1 MRILFFTNEYS
12 HPKLP
17 NSGGVGSFL
26 KIVAEA
32 LAFKGHEIHVYGFS
46 KKPIEFTDKGI
57 RFMFFK
63 KYSKQFWFKEF
74 IRSISSKLGLKN
86 FDIRFLEGERNFYAK
101 KLKSY
106 CEKHQIQLIESF
118 VFNGFTAKFDNSIP
132 LVLRFHGS
140 RGFWHH
146 YLGGIIDGSKVSMEK
161 RALEVTPYTVANSYF
176 AKAFIKDYYNV
187 DVDTVIP
194 NGIDID
200 VFSPKPEIPT
210 KPNSIYY
217 IGTMSEAKGVKDLAI
232 IFNKVVTVNPDA
244 TLHLIGRG
252 EHYWQ
257 YLKSEVLSP
266 EALKNT
272 TYFNHLPLSKIPQ
285 KLSEASVIAVPS
297 KGETFG
303 FTIVE
308 AMALEKVTIVSD
320 IPVAKEIIDHE
331 VNGLI
336 AKDNDDFASLIL
348 KVLSEPKKYE
358 DLRKNARRKVL
369 NNFTHQRMTEETVA
383 YYKKILNQH

>member
-12 HPKLP
+12 HPELP
-17 NSGGVGSFL
+17 PNGGVGTFFKTISYAL
-26 KIVAEA
+26 KSQ
-32 LAFKGHEIHVYGFS
+32 GHEVFIYGFS
-46 KKPIEFTDKGI
+46 KKKYRVNDNGIEVE
-57 RFMFFK
+57 FFK
-63 KYSKQFWFKEF
+63 QYSKARPIGEFMRSLSSRLNVDSIAEHWLLKE
-74 IRSISSKLGLKN
+74 REYLANRLKA
-86 FDIRFLEGERNFYAK
+86 YAK
-101 KLKSY
+101 AK
-106 CEKHQIQLIESF
+106 QIDIIQSF
-118 VFNGFTAKFDNSIP
+118 TFNGYTACWDNSIP
-132 LVLRFHGS
+132 LVTRFHGS
-140 RGFWHH
+140 RGFWHY
-146 YLGGIIDGSKVSMEK
+146 YLGHKEQTLKIAMEK

-187 DVDTVIP
+187 DVDTVIS

-217 IGTMSEAKGVKDLAI
+217 IGTMSEAKGVKDLAL
-232 IFNKVVTVNPDA
+232 IFNKVVTVNPIA
-244 TLHLIGRG
+244 TLHFIGRG

-320 IPVAKEIIDHE
+320 IPVAKEIIDHG

-336 AKDNDDFASLIL
+336 AKDNDDFATLIL
-348 KVLSEPKKYE
+348 KVLSEPEKYE